1 MLDAIDDTLDVLE
14 DDPSTAACRKRSFG
28 GGLWGM
34 PVRDRHDDWL
44 IVWERDADEPDIIR
58 VRYIGV
64 DPFA

>member
-1 MLDAIDDTLDVLE
+1 MLDVIDDAIDLLE
-14 DDPSTAACRKRSFG
+14 ADPSSAVRRKRSFR

-44 IVWERDADEPDIIR
+44 IVWEHDPGDSDIVR
-58 VRYIGV
+58 VRYIGA

>member
-1 MLDAIDDTLDVLE
+1 
-14 DDPSTAACRKRSFG
+14 
-28 GGLWGM
+28 M

>member
-1 MLDAIDDTLDVLE
+1 MPLSDDSGRIGT
-14 DDPSTAACRKRSFG
+14 KIG
-28 GGLWGM
+28 GVRADLGQRHRL